1 MDRRGSVRA
10 APLRGPPGDPASLGY
25 GARTG
30 HTQPRERHSFVFS
43 FTTYCVRGSSSY
55 SSYKLEATLYS

>member
-10 APLRGPPGDPASLGY
+10 APLRGPPGDPASGT
-25 GARTG
+25 ARG
-30 HTQPRERHSFVFS
+30 PGRDTQPRERHSFVFS